1 MTETTRRHFRG
12 LSRLGLEGLYGVY
25 ALLQF
30 GLLCLAALLVVTAVP
45 GAGRRSR
52 MVSAIIRTS
61 FRLAGIEPEIRGIGN
76 LPGQS
81 CVLVANHA
89 SYLDGLLLKGFMP
102 GNFAFVIKGEM
113 RGIPIV
119 HFLLRRS
126 GSRFVERFEA
136 AASARD
142 ARRIVKAAQQGES
155 LGFFPEG
162 TFRRHPG
169 VGRFHK
175 GAFAAAVKGRV
186 PVVPIAILGT
196 RWILPEGRR
205 LPRHGNI
212 RIEILPA
219 IMPEDPVFGD
229 KTSLAETARQ
239 RIITALGEPDLVQEP
254 RQASS

>member
-1 MTETTRRHFRG
+1 MIETTRG
-12 LSRLGLEGLYGVY
+12 PLGRSIDSLYGIY

-30 GLLCLAALLVVTAVP
+30 GLLCLLALIAVTVVP

-52 MVSAIIRTS
+52 IVSAIIRTS
-61 FRLAGIEPEIRGIGN
+61 FRLAGIEPRISGIGN
-76 LPGQS
+76 LPDRS

-89 SYLDGLLLKGFMP
+89 SYLDGLLLKGFLP

-142 ARRIVKAAQQGES
+142 ARQIVKAAQLGES

-162 TFRRHPG
+162 TFRRRPG

-175 GAFAAAVKGRV
+175 GAFAAAIKGGI

-196 RWILPEGRR
+196 RWVLPEGRR
-205 LPRHGNI
+205 LPRRGRI

-219 IMPEDPVFGD
+219 ITPDDPAFSD
-229 KTSLAETARQ
+229 KPRLAETARQ
-239 RIITALGEPDLVQEP
+239 RIIATLGEPDLL
-254 RQASS
+254 QAPT